1 MPGSANVQSF
11 TTKVHTM
18 SNTTPSAW
26 RDWLLPGG
34 VLALVVAAVAGSY
47 VWRAPQEAPRECG
60 LTPSALHDGTFLN
73 WRLSMAPGE
82 GLSGEV
88 SAAVRLDD
96 GREIIA
102 YNVTNAAGLSP
113 NDRVVVSEIQCVHRK
128 VFLLSTAGGAQAP
141 ATN

>member
-1 MPGSANVQSF
+1 
-11 TTKVHTM
+11 M
-18 SNTTPSAW
+18 SDTTPSTW

-34 VLALVVAAVAGSY
+34 ALTLVLVAVAGSY
-47 VWRAPQEAPRECG
+47 LWRTPQVVPRECG

-88 SAAVRLDD
+88 SAAVLLDD

-102 YNVTNAAGLSP
+102 FNVTNAGGLSA

-128 VFLLSTAGGAQAP
+128 VFLLSTTGKAQAP